1 MYIYIIIIMPKKA
14 IKYVEK
20 IQSDKTD
27 SKIKKDIIKLNIA
40 HFHVNDHYTADS
52 INEYKRNFVLLNQ
65 NQNPIM
71 NQYLP
76 FFYLNKNQI
85 NNIRDND
92 VRNEINSYINKI
104 KDDFSYALG
113 FPYKQQFLR
122 DTIEAI
128 DRPKETDD
136 INNLPRGK
144 KLNRLRKFHKNIIE
158 FTLKTLHDFY
168 WISIKRNKKNTQT
181 LDFYIQM
188 IIPIILD
195 LVDKFEAEIE
205 KEYPADL
212 IEKQM
217 AIEYKKA

>member
-1 MYIYIIIIMPKKA
+1 MPKKA
-14 IKYVEK
+14 NPSKYTEK
-20 IQSDKTD
+20 IQSDKSD
-27 SKIKKDIIKLNIA
+27 SKIKKDIIKLNIS
-40 HFHVNDHYTADS
+40 HYHVDTETKAFS
-52 INEYKRNFVLLNQ
+52 INNNLTRIGIN
-65 NQNPIM
+65 NPIM

-76 FFYLNKNQI
+76 FFYLNMTQIRNI
-85 NNIRDND
+85 NNTATRDD
-92 VRNEINSYINKI
+92 ILSYLRKI

-122 DTIEAI
+122 DTIDAI
-128 DRPKETDD
+128 DRIKENDD
-136 INNLPRGK
+136 INMLPRGR

-168 WISIKRNKKNTQT
+168 WIDIKENKKNTQP

-188 IIPIILD
+188 IIPIIFD
-195 LVDKFEAEIE
+195 LVDKFENEIE
-205 KEYPADL
+205 KEFPADL